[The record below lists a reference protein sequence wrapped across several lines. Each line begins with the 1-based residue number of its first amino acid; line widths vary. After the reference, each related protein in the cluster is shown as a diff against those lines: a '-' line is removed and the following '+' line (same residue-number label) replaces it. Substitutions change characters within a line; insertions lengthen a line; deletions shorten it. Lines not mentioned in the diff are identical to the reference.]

1 VKQVGFRA
9 RLFLILLGFALIPT
23 IVLSAAWELTVVR
36 VLPVLGTI
44 PAMERIAQTG
54 SGAVKS
60 AKGAALSPSQVATLD
75 EHQRA
80 LDEGLLH
87 ARQMEYLM
95 TRRAPVVAAAVAL
108 FVSALLT
115 LVASRVAGHLSRNLS
130 RPLSELVGW
139 TETIE
144 RGEPLPEGPPRK
156 GAPEFVVLR
165 NRMREMSTELRLGRV
180 RALEAERATALR
192 ESARQVA
199 HELKNPLTP
208 IRFAI
213 SRLRREAPDSLSE
226 TIDVLEAES
235 LRLESMAKS
244 FAQFGRL
251 PEGPRAP
258 VDLAELVRSVARSG
272 VPQERTMTIEVAED
286 VPMVPGHVDA
296 LGRALTNVLLNA
308 VEASPPD
315 APITLNVRR
324 TKRSGR
330 SMVEVSVRDEGSGIP
345 AARLERIWEPYVT
358 HKAGGTGLGLA
369 IVRQT
374 LLAHDGLVE
383 VESAPGKGTTMRLLL
398 PADAPVL
405 DSRGENGR

>member
-1 VKQVGFRA
+1 MKQVGFRA

-36 VLPVLGTI
+36 VLPVLGTV
-44 PAMERIAQTG
+44 PAMERIAATG
-54 SGAVKS
+54 SGAVQA
-60 AKGAALSPSQVATLD
+60 AKRAALSPSQIAALD

-80 LDEGLLH
+80 LAEGLLY
-87 ARQMEYLM
+87 ARQMEYVM
-95 TRRAPVVAAAVAL
+95 TRRAPVVAATVAL

-139 TETIE
+139 TETIG
-144 RGEPLPEGPPRK
+144 RGEPLTDGPPRK

-213 SRLRREAPDSLSE
+213 ARLRREAPESLSE

-235 LRLESMAKS
+235 LRLEQMAKS

-258 VDLAELVRSVARSG
+258 VDLGELVRSVARSA
-272 VPQERTMTIEVAED
+272 VPQERPLAIEVADD
-286 VPMVPGHVDA
+286 VPMVAGHVEA

-308 VEASPPD
+308 VDASPPD
-315 APITLNVRR
+315 APIALQVQR
-324 TKRSGR
+324 TSRNGR
-330 SMVEVSVRDEGSGIP
+330 SMVEVAVRDYGSGIP

-374 LLAHDGLVE
+374 LLAHDGAVE
-383 VESAPGKGTTMRLLL
+383 VESVHGEGTTMRLLL
-398 PADAPVL
+398 PVDPSVP